1 MQLLR
6 KYSAFFKLVIKSA
19 RKFFERK
26 STMLNRLL
34 FIAPI
39 AIAVSLTL
47 PKTVIADELQDKV
60 KLQEALS
67 SFLEMRNVDGQ
78 MTLLDQNDS
87 KLKSVYLSGNHPMIV
102 PLKNGNYFLCAD
114 GYDVNG
120 NRVQMDFLVTPK
132 SNGFLV
138 LDAMLNARSS
148 VEQVV
153 ESQ

>member
-1 MQLLR
+1 MPLFASMVFLKKNRVSVR
-6 KYSAFFKLVIKSA
+6 KGSL
-19 RKFFERK
+19 
-26 STMLNRLL
+26 MLHRLL
-34 FIAPI
+34 LIAPI

-47 PKTVIADELQDKV
+47 PQTVFADELQDKV

-67 SFLEMRNVDGQ
+67 SFLEMRDVDGQ
-78 MTLLDQNDS
+78 VTLLDQNDS

-102 PLKNGNYFLCAD
+102 PLNNGNYFLCAD
-114 GYDVNG
+114 GYDAEG

-132 SNGFLV
+132 SEGFLV
-138 LDAMLNARSS
+138 LDAMLNARPS